1 MPLFHTT
8 EGKSVAAERFIR
20 NFKNKIYYKHIT
32 SISKKVHIDKL
43 DDVVNKYNNTGN
55 SKIKMKPADVKDN
68 TFIDP
73 GQKVMIMILN
83 LKFVII

>member
-32 SISKKVHIDKL
+32 SISKNVHIDKL
-43 DDVVNKYNNTGN
+43 DDLVNK
-55 SKIKMKPADVKDN
+55 
-68 TFIDP
+68 
-73 GQKVMIMILN
+73 
-83 LKFVII
+83 